1 MIRGLSTIFFHELVK
16 RLYVNILEK
25 RVFVYTMQ
33 STIPAYA
40 KGNEK
45 RQKQK
50 KTRKNEETATTAGHS
65 SNQREEGRATLPSKK
80 TRKKQR
86 QLTIIDGPQ

>member
-45 RQKQK
+45 RQK
-50 KTRKNEETATTAGHS
+50 KNKE
-65 SNQREEGRATLPSKK
+65 K
-80 TRKKQR
+80 
-86 QLTIIDGPQ
+86 

>member
-1 MIRGLSTIFFHELVK
+1 MIRGLNTIFFRELVK
-16 RLYVNILEK
+16 RLYINILEK

-33 STIPAYA
+33 STTPAYA

-50 KTRKNEETATTAGHS
+50 KKE
-65 SNQREEGRATLPSKK
+65 K
-80 TRKKQR
+80 
-86 QLTIIDGPQ
+86 